1 MPYHDW
7 YRSVGVMLSLILR
20 ESAEWRE
27 ILEDDKTATML
38 DMTED
43 VITSHSRVKCSF
55 KMIALCQFCR
65 SYSS

>member
-1 MPYHDW
+1 
-7 YRSVGVMLSLILR
+7 MLSLILR